1 MFENNLRNITNSNPI
16 FNSTLNLI
24 SNYLPPD
31 LKTLYFSNQQV
42 PIISGDSYFIHYS
55 VFPVLKPQNQDPT
68 LEKARQVFQEYAN
81 SQRFQSLKPLTTLD
95 HEISL
100 VYGIALAKAVLE
112 KIKEEMKRN
121 LQKNGQNPD
130 QALQQLIATAQ
141 NGDQN
146 VQQQLQMLIQQALS
160 NTLSD
165 KKAMQDILSEA
176 GQTTQNAKE
185 IESLLGQ
192 KASKTGSSFELMLD
206 LAEQMKEVK
215 EIQQIVTLGNKI
227 SATFFA
233 THITKTKSKHGDELA
248 GYGITHDPSHALARE
263 LALPD
268 DLFYYKFASSGF
280 LTQEKQFVSEGA
292 YYLLIDKST
301 SMSLGDKT
309 IWSRSV
315 ALALYK
321 LARAKRR
328 DYYLQFFD
336 TSVFPHDEP
345 YTTPEDVL
353 RSTLKVKP
361 SGGTSIDTA
370 LKTAISLLNKK
381 YAQKTNSII
390 IITDGEDDV
399 YTTKQQL
406 GKIQLISVMIQG
418 NNPTL
423 QQLSSQFMKVAPDE
437 KGALKLLEVANQ

>member
-1 MFENNLRNITNSNPI
+1 MFLENNLRNIINSNPI

-24 SNYLPPD
+24 SNYLPSD
-31 LKTLYFSNQQV
+31 LKTLYFSNQQI
-42 PIISGDSYFIHYS
+42 PIICGDSYFIHYS

-146 VQQQLQMLIQQALS
+146 AQQQLQMLIQQALS

-165 KKAMQDILSEA
+165 KKAMQEA
-176 GQTTQNAKE
+176 FDSAEETTKNAKE
-185 IESLLGQ
+185 IKSLLGQ
-192 KASKTGSSFELMLD
+192 KASKVGSSFELMLD

-215 EIQQIVTLGNKI
+215 DVKQIITLGNKI

-248 GYGITHDPSHALARE
+248 GYGITHSPSQALPKE

-268 DLFYYKFASSGF
+268 DLFYYKFSSGF

-292 YYLLIDKST
+292 YYLLIDKSG
-301 SMSLGDKT
+301 SMVGDKT

-321 LARAKRR
+321 LARAKKR

-336 TSVFPHDEP
+336 TAVYPDEP
-345 YTTPEDVL
+345 YTKPEDVL
-353 RSTLKVKP
+353 RSTLKVKS

-381 YAQKTNSII
+381 YSNKASSII
-390 IITDGEDDV
+390 LITDGEDDV
-399 YTTKQQL
+399 YTSKQQL
-406 GKIQLISVMIQG
+406 GKIKLISVMTQG

-423 QQLSSQFMKVAPDE
+423 QRLSSQFMRVTPNE
-437 KGALKLLEVANQ
+437 EGALKLLEVANQ

>member
-68 LEKARQVFQEYAN
+68 LEKARQVFQEYAT
-81 SQRFQSLKPLTTLD
+81 SQRYQNLKSLTTLD
-95 HEISL
+95 HEVSL
-100 VYGIALAKAVLE
+100 VYGISLTKLILE
-112 KIKEEMKRN
+112 KIKEEIKQD
-121 LQKNGQNPD
+121 LQKNGNQNPS
-130 QALQQLIATAQ
+130 QALQQMIMAVQ

-146 VQQQLQMLIQQALS
+146 AQRQLQQLTQQALS
-160 NTLSD
+160 DVLGD
-165 KKAMQDILSEA
+165 KKVQDIFSETEK
-176 GQTTQNAKE
+176 TTRNAKE
-185 IESLLGQ
+185 IKSLLGQ
-192 KASKTGSSFELMLD
+192 KASKTGSSFEFLLG
-206 LAEQMKEVK
+206 LAEQMKEIPDVR
-215 EIQQIVTLGNKI
+215 QIITLGNKI
-227 SATFFA
+227 SATFFS
-233 THITKTKSKHGDELA
+233 THITKQKSRHGDELA
-248 GYGITHDPSHALARE
+248 GYGLTHSPIEALPRE

-280 LTQEKQFVSEGA
+280 LTREKQLTSEGA
-292 YYLLIDKST
+292 YYLLVDKSGSMGT
-301 SMSLGDKT
+301 SDKI
-309 IWSRSV
+309 IWSRST

-336 TSVFPHDEP
+336 ISVYPSEP
-345 YTTPEDVL
+345 YTTPEEVL
-353 RSTLKVKP
+353 RSILKVK
-361 SGGTSIDTA
+361 SEGGTSIDTA

-418 NNPTL
+418 HNRTL
-423 QQLSSQFMKVAPDE
+423 QQLSSQFLKVTPDE
-437 KGALKLLEVANQ
+437 KGALQLLEVANQ

>member
-55 VFPVLKPQNQDPT
+55 VFPMIKPKNQDPT
-68 LEKARQVFQEYAN
+68 LEKARQIFQEYAN
-81 SQRFQSLKPLTTLD
+81 SQRYQNLRSLTMLD
-95 HEISL
+95 HEVSL
-100 VYGIALAKAVLE
+100 VYGISLAKLILE

-121 LQKNGQNPD
+121 LQKNGDQNPN
-130 QALQQLIATAQ
+130 QTLQQLAVAVQ
-141 NGDQN
+141 NGNQN
-146 VQQQLQMLIQQALS
+146 AQQQLQALTQQALS
-160 NTLSD
+160 NVLSD
-165 KKAMQDILSEA
+165 KKTMEEVLNNAE
-176 GQTTQNAKE
+176 QTTKNAKE
-185 IESLLGQ
+185 IKSLLGQ
-192 KASKTGSSFELMLD
+192 KASKVGSSFEFLLD
-206 LAEQMKEVK
+206 LTEQMKEIPDVR
-215 EIQQIVTLGNKI
+215 QIITLGNKI
-227 SATFFA
+227 STTFFS
-233 THITKTKSKHGDELA
+233 THIVKTKSKHGDELA
-248 GYGITHDPSHALARE
+248 GYGITHSPIEALPRE

-268 DLFYYKFASSGF
+268 DLFYYKFANGF
-280 LTQEKQFVSEGA
+280 LMREKQFVSEGA
-292 YYLLIDKST
+292 YYVLVDKSGSMGT
-301 SMSLGDKT
+301 SDKI

-321 LARAKRR
+321 LARAKKR

-336 TSVFPHDEP
+336 TSVYPHDEP
-345 YTTPEDVL
+345 YTIPEDIL
-353 RSTLKVKP
+353 RSITKVK
-361 SGGTSIDTA
+361 SEGGTSIDTA

-423 QQLSSQFMKVAPDE
+423 RQLSSQFMKVAPDE